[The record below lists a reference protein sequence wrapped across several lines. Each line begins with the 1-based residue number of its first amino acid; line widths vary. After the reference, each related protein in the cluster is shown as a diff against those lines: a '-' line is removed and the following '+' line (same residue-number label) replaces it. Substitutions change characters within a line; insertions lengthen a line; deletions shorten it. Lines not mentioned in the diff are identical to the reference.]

1 MTSRKRK
8 AGDDAPQKDV
18 GKPASL
24 PAIPSEDP
32 RLDRDIE
39 GLLMASNDIRMIN
52 MQILD
57 EFLRSRKLSERGLDI
72 ITLIGVGL
80 DRPSKLNKYFGIFPS
95 AITLE
100 TDKLVDAGYIT
111 RRQDKRDRRVTL
123 LSLTSRGRAVR
134 KDALEL
140 VNRAFRERLA
150 DVSRQELD
158 AAVNVLRK
166 IVGDL
171 HEPTRPD
178 Y

>member
-1 MTSRKRK
+1 MTRVTKPVPP
-8 AGDDAPQKDV
+8 PQD
-18 GKPASL
+18 
-24 PAIPSEDP
+24 DP

-39 GLLMASNDIRMIN
+39 GLLIAANDIRMIN

-57 EFLRSRKLSERGLDI
+57 KFLRTRKLSERGLDI

-100 TDKLVDAGYIT
+100 TDKLVDAGYIS
-111 RRQDKRDRRVTL
+111 RRQDKKDRRVTL
-123 LSLTSRGRAVR
+123 LSLTAKGRAVR
-134 KDALEL
+134 KSALEL
-140 VNRAFRERLA
+140 VNRAFRERLQ
-150 DVSRQELD
+150 DVSPKEVTASID
-158 AAVNVLRK
+158 VLRK

-178 Y
+178 